1 MKTMFTDMIGYV
13 PFVGMI
19 IGNKE
24 HSPMITRLLE
34 AGIIGLIVMYGVQNV
49 QSEQISTIR
58 ESLNEIRVQNTKV
71 SDTMIEMRIDI
82 EILKNEAATK

>member
-1 MKTMFTDMIGYV
+1 MKTMFIDMIGYV

-19 IGNKE
+19 VSNKE

-34 AGIIGLIVMYGVQNV
+34 AGIIGLVVMYGVQNV

-71 SDTMIEMRIDI
+71 NDVMIEMRIDI
-82 EILKNEAATK
+82 EKLKNKADAK